1 MISELLRRISLRK
14 TEYQNAIN
22 MMIKFVQG
30 ELHVS
35 DFWNSFCEKP
45 VFIDMLKKFDKDMN
59 SFRMYYENQESAKKV
74 SLDSMKTRIHI
85 YWMIKHF
92 LTKINIDC
100 NPYNIEEGDYLFL
113 SEIQPLWLDIQDDA
127 FIQSIIK
134 SIPENFSS
142 SQKKS
147 FAKKRI
153 NEMFLFENRPPK
165 WMQNPDWP
173 IVDGIPLIFVKQ
185 DGDPDNVALSN
196 FQDRINY
203 TFKNPISGEYIV
215 VEQFD

>member
-1 MISELLRRISLRK
+1 
-14 TEYQNAIN
+14 
-22 MMIKFVQG
+22 
-30 ELHVS
+30 
-35 DFWNSFCEKP
+35 
-45 VFIDMLKKFDKDMN
+45 MN

-100 NPYNIEEGDYLFL
+100 NAYNIEEGDYLFL

-173 IVDGIPLIFVKQ
+173 IVNGIPLIFVKQ